1 MNNIFIMSRAK
12 FKEEVKSLT
21 EHQFMDTAFISIH
34 SPKIGMSFNDIDTIL
49 EDSSNVLNLWF
60 HDTDPE
66 AEIEWMASNPPYEEV
81 LFDEEMAKSIK
92 RFVLANKDK
101 KQWLIHCTAGVC
113 RSGAVGECL
122 SDYFGNDYHKFK
134 RDNPQIKPN
143 VFVKKILKKILLD
156 VK

>member
-12 FKEEVKSLT
+12 FRETVSSIT
-21 EHQFMDTAFISIH
+21 EQQFMTTAFISIH
-34 SPKIGMSFNDIDTIL
+34 SPKIGMSFNDTDPIL

-66 AEIEWMASNPPYEEV
+66 AEIVWMASSPQYEEV
-81 LFDEEMAKSIK
+81 LFDEAMAESIK

-101 KQWLIHCTAGVC
+101 KQWVIHCTAGVC
-113 RSGAVGECL
+113 RSGAVGECI
-122 SDYFGNDYHKFK
+122 SDFFGNDYVMFK

-143 VFVKKILKKILLD
+143 VFVKKVLNKILAG
-156 VK
+156 